1 MLSQAEKVEQSRFNM
16 VEQQVRTWE
25 VLDAKVL
32 DLLQTVPREDFVPK
46 EYKGLAFAD
55 IEIPLGHGRFMLAPK
70 IEGRFL
76 QALALKSKNK
86 VLEIGT
92 GAGYLT
98 ALMAKQADVV
108 MSYDTQASLQTRA
121 KKNLAAQ
128 NIKNVKLFVGDGL
141 QVNEGIYDAIVMTAS
156 LPSYPKRMERLLAIG
171 GRMLVVVGSA
181 PVMQAMLITRLTPDS
196 YHHDVLFETCLPA
209 MENAPQPSQFVF

>member
-1 MLSQAEKVEQSRFNM
+1 MLNQAEKVEQSRFNM

-32 DLLQTVPREDFVPK
+32 DLMQTLPREDFVPK

-55 IEIPLGHGRFMLAPK
+55 IEIPLGYGRFMLAPK

-76 QALALKSKNK
+76 QALALNKKSK

-92 GAGYLT
+92 GSGYLT
-98 ALMAKQADVV
+98 ALMAKQAEMVKTCE
-108 MSYDTQASLQTRA
+108 TQSSLISRA

-128 NIKNVKLFVGDGL
+128 KINNVKFFVGDGL
-141 QVNEGIYDAIVMTAS
+141 QVNDGIYDAIVMTAS
-156 LPSYPKRMERLLAIG
+156 LPSYPKRMERLLALG
-171 GRMLVVVGSA
+171 GRMLVVVGYA

-196 YHHDVLFETCLPA
+196 YHRDVLFETCLPA